1 MMLLVRLLEWLACLG
16 CRHQWV
22 RERRENGRLGLRCM
36 KCMKRKEH
44 NMLKLIEWQLD
55 YQPIEPAYP
64 SQLPPQLPH
73 AVDGTRLTKKGKRV
87 A

>member
-1 MMLLVRLLEWLACLG
+1 MLLVRLLEILACLG

-36 KCMKRKEH
+36 NCLKRKEH
-44 NMLKLIEWQLD
+44 NMLKLVEWQVD
-55 YQPIEPAYP
+55 YQPIEPAHL

-73 AVDGTRLTKKGKRV
+73 AAEGTMLSKKRKR
-87 A
+87 AA